1 MTNKWIVWVRTW
13 CSTRCTMEIDHLIAD
28 ADCNFRLFSN
38 PHVSNMV
45 LMLMMMIVR
54 NKDNCILNLT
64 APVPWPTPLTR
75 DISLDSL
82 SPVLSLTDV
91 CGSWLPPQLVT
102 SLEPPLGPGW
112 HPRSHILMFTYP
124 AQGINCLDLITLEDE
139 TGVPYSRLEFWFWW
153 CSVIML
159 SWSSKHDFHIV
170 LLSKI
175 SNELTT

>member
-1 MTNKWIVWVRTW
+1 MIKDLMFDLLHTEDWSLE
-13 CSTRCTMEIDHLIAD
+13 CRCCLH
-28 ADCNFRLFSN
+28 FRIFSN
-38 PHVSNMV
+38 PHVGSMV
-45 LMLMMMIVR
+45 LMLVMMSVR
-54 NKDNCILNLT
+54 NKENCILNHS

-75 DISLDSL
+75 VISLDSL

-139 TGVPYSRLEFWFWW
+139 TGVPYSRLPTSNFQQNKIIIIIIIIIIIE
-153 CSVIML
+153 IGYM
-159 SWSSKHDFHIV
+159 SSTMFAVMK
-170 LLSKI
+170 SA
-175 SNELTT
+175 S